1 MFLFLKL
8 AFNNIIKNRRTTFT
22 VLIAVFISVLA
33 MEFTI
38 GYVDG
43 FKLKLINEALEAGG
57 HMKIYNAE
65 YYNNLDFAPV
75 EKNIAWSAGLE
86 KKLAS
91 AAGAKSI
98 RPEINFGAI
107 ANSEYAS
114 QETMVQGIDY
124 SRRNFTYERKKKSVI
139 QGHFIENDKDV
150 LVGVKMAQLLKLKPG
165 DSLILMGMDQYGG
178 INAVEGTVA
187 GIFRNYNPNEE
198 EGLVVC
204 ALPFAQKLLALQG
217 EVTEIFVNIGDP
229 FIAETAA
236 KNIQAVLGTGMAVIP
251 WQKGQEMIKYALD
264 SMDIA
269 TIIMAALILFVAGL
283 GIINSFL
290 MNTMGRLP
298 EFGVMR
304 AMGISRRQLFM
315 LITTESFIQ
324 GVLGTIAGLIPGIII
339 VYYFQLHPI
348 NYEAMGKMLGSYTGL
363 DAMIGTAL
371 NANGVIVTSVTGI
384 LISVLA
390 SVYPAMVAI
399 NKKPVDILRVLE

>member
-1 MFLFLKL
+1 
-8 AFNNIIKNRRTTFT
+8 
-22 VLIAVFISVLA
+22 
-33 MEFTI
+33 
-38 GYVDG
+38 
-43 FKLKLINEALEAGG
+43 
-57 HMKIYNAE
+57 
-65 YYNNLDFAPV
+65 
-75 EKNIAWSAGLE
+75 
-86 KKLAS
+86 
-91 AAGAKSI
+91 
-98 RPEINFGAI
+98 
-107 ANSEYAS
+107 
-114 QETMVQGIDY
+114 
-124 SRRNFTYERKKKSVI
+124 
-139 QGHFIENDKDV
+139 
-150 LVGVKMAQLLKLKPG
+150 
-165 DSLILMGMDQYGG
+165 
-178 INAVEGTVA
+178 
-187 GIFRNYNPNEE
+187 
-198 EGLVVC
+198 
-204 ALPFAQKLLALQG
+204 
-217 EVTEIFVNIGDP
+217 
-229 FIAETAA
+229 
-236 KNIQAVLGTGMAVIP
+236 MAVIP

-348 NYEAMGKMLGSYTGL
+348 SYEAMGEMLGSYTGL

-390 SVYPAMVAI
+390 SVYPAMAAI